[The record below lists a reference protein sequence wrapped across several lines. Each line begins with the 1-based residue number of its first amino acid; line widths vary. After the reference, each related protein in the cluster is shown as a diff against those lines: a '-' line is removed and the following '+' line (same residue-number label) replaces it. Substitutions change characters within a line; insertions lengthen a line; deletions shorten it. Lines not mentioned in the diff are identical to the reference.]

1 MFPSGL
7 SNHSG
12 RRCGPQHSTATVPA
26 SLFLET
32 NMYKPFDLTGKV
44 ALVTGG
50 NGGIGL
56 GMAEALAASGADV
69 VPRGTNE
76 AKNESAVKALKA
88 HGKRVAA
95 RKVNVAKENEVIEG
109 MKAAIADIGGG
120 APTAEVTTDLLRK
133 VNAGNTEGVMWT
145 FREAAKHMIDRA
157 KDGDANGSLVVVAST
172 AGIEGAARNSAYGAS
187 KGAVMSMARA
197 LAVELARYGVR
208 VNSIAPG
215 WIATDMTAG
224 AQSNP
229 TFNEKVIP
237 RVPMRRWG
245 QPEDFGGIAVYL
257 ASDASAYHTGE
268 TFIIDGGYT
277 M

>member
-1 MFPSGL
+1 
-7 SNHSG
+7 
-12 RRCGPQHSTATVPA
+12 
-26 SLFLET
+26 
-32 NMYKPFDLTGKV
+32 MYKPFDLNGKV

-69 VPRGTNE
+69 VIWGTNE
-76 AKNESAVKALKA
+76 GKNENAGKALRA
-88 HGKRVAA
+88 YGKRVAV
-95 RKVNVAKENEVIEG
+95 RKVDVSRETEVVEG
-109 MKAAIADIGGG
+109 MKAAITDMGRLDCVVANAGIGGG
-120 APTAEVTTDLLRK
+120 APITELTTELFRK
-133 VNAGNTEGVMWT
+133 VHGVNEEGVFWT
-145 FREAAKHMIDRA
+145 FREAAKHMIERA
-157 KDGDANGSLVVVAST
+157 KNGDASGSLVVVAST

-224 AQSNP
+224 AQNSP
-229 TFNEKVIP
+229 VFNEKVIP
-237 RVPMRRWG
+237 RVPARRWG

-257 ASDASAYHTGE
+257 ASDASSYHTGE
-268 TFIIDGGYT
+268 AFVIDGGYT
-277 M
+277 KF